1 MWGVQLSLLEI
12 FSMRTTGWHQARNPQ
27 RRIWPSRLEGKHPV
41 NKPQDGAILNVPP
54 VFPSSFS
61 THLERI
67 CSQIWGNHWKIT
79 DHQKGLGISDS
90 FETVRSLSSH
100 QLQKTMEVTAGDRQD
115 TGRNSMRH
123 TLGRKKNQKE
133 NEWREWERPCLSCKM
148 FDFHTGNILSRQ
160 I

>member
-1 MWGVQLSLLEI
+1 
-12 FSMRTTGWHQARNPQ
+12 MRTTGWHQARNPQ

-100 QLQKTMEVTAGDRQD
+100 QLQKTMEVTSGDRQD
-115 TGRNSMRH
+115 TGRKQQHETHIRPQEESEGERMEGVGTSMPQ
-123 TLGRKKNQKE
+123 LQNV
-133 NEWREWERPCLSCKM
+133 
-148 FDFHTGNILSRQ
+148 
-160 I
+160 